1 MVDDPQG
8 EPPKDEVKK
17 EEVVQEEEEQEE
29 QESEEEEEEEEEA
42 EDEGEGFDASRGLFN
57 SGPVNPDA
65 TIDDGITSGGD
76 GLIGDLPQPD

>member
-1 MVDDPQG
+1 MIDDPQG

-17 EEVVQEEEEQEE
+17 EEVVQEEEDQEE
-29 QESEEEEEEEEEA
+29 KESEEEEEEEEA

-76 GLIGDLPQPD
+76 GLIGDLPKPD